1 MPTSLI
7 NSWPFCIIPHDGT
20 KCLFLVPRKAFH
32 LDMDLARPVLSKT
45 PPRTKSKR
53 AKDRRPQ
60 EVPWTASRCCRQPCH
75 PAQGRAPCPYHVA
88 PQDPSLAPVTRSS
101 AHTRLLGLLAH
112 PL

>member
-32 LDMDLARPVLSKT
+32 LDMDWARPVLSKT

-60 EVPWTASRCCRQPCH
+60 EVPWTASGAVASPVTQHRAEH
-75 PAQGRAPCPYHVA
+75 RAPTTWPPRTQA
-88 PQDPSLAPVTRSS
+88 W
-101 AHTRLLGLLAH
+101 LL
-112 PL
+112 